1 MIGKLLRL
9 PPDERRPLVV
19 AVLVLPLVRWG
30 LVWFGFR
37 RCWSWLR
44 RTVPEVLTV
53 PSADEPRQ
61 AVGQV
66 VDQVAE
72 RAALAVHRA
81 ATHLPGTYV
90 CLPRAMTLWWLLR
103 RRGLDARLRLGVNL
117 RANEPKVPQTT
128 RLDAHAWIELN
139 GQPLGEASDVEQ
151 IFTVMEPD
159 LERKIE

>member
-9 PPDERRPLVV
+9 PPDERRPLVA
-19 AVLVLPLVRWG
+19 AVLILPLVRWG

-44 RTVPEVLTV
+44 RTVPEAL
-53 PSADEPRQ
+53 SAPYPDAPRE

-66 VDQVAE
+66 AE
-72 RAALAVHRA
+72 GAVLAVQRA

-103 RRGLDARLRLGVNL
+103 RRGFEARLRLGVNL
-117 RANEPKVPQTT
+117 RGTEPRVPQTT
-128 RLDAHAWIELN
+128 RLDAHAWIELD
-139 GQPLGEASDVEQ
+139 GQPLGEAADVDKT
-151 IFTVMEPD
+151 FTVMEPD